1 MITSPPITV
10 QHLEALLSRYA
21 TPRGSTALARAG
33 GFAMPLSRYNLA
45 WAARQHKLLP
55 TLASAWQASGVD
67 VEDALLAEVEA
78 HRRRAEHY
86 ARLLAQLTD
95 LAGPG
100 IRPFKGAVVAALYPH
115 GWVRRSGDL
124 DIEVSSLEEALIVGR
139 YLQDSG
145 WTVIRLSLFQADGS
159 PRIALNLVDL
169 RSGGAL
175 LDYDRVHLQGFA
187 FRGDVWGLP
196 PRVTYDG
203 SDDHTPRSRTMLTLV
218 EPFQRRTI
226 ARDVL
231 DFALLAPALA
241 DTERVGLHRAMATLD
256 LWPEWNRLRSAVV
269 DAEMLVSEAVAAA
282 NATQERAARWRRTV
296 ATRRRRARVLLTRGG
311 TARDA
316 ALYAA
321 GYPVSGTPDPQER
334 SAKFTVQVDRRSGV
348 TFRGPLGAGRLRF
361 HATI

>member
-10 QHLEALLSRYA
+10 QHLEA
-21 TPRGSTALARAG
+21 
-33 GFAMPLSRYNLA
+33 PLSRYNLA

-269 DAEMLVSEAVAAA
+269 DAEMLVSEAGPPG
-282 NATQERAARWRRTV
+282 
-296 ATRRRRARVLLTRGG
+296 TRRSTPPGTRSAAHPTRRNVRPSSPSRS
-311 TARDA
+311 TAA
-316 ALYAA
+316 
-321 GYPVSGTPDPQER
+321 PVSPSGDRWARGDFAST
-334 SAKFTVQVDRRSGV
+334 RRSDPD
-348 TFRGPLGAGRLRF
+348 TAGSSL
-361 HATI
+361 